1 MQNKLLDEAIDDIM
15 SSLQNTLEA
24 KIQTGEDLDIVKA
37 IYRGDRSVKTPKT
50 PCIWIFPDVA
60 ICAHPPTAI
69 MESWEMP
76 INLVSVFYSNDA
88 EEGYRRANELA
99 ARART
104 QILKN
109 RDLGLNAFVQ
119 DARSGRFEPSNPA
132 YVAGNN
138 YSAVAVIKITFNVLE
153 R

>member
-1 MQNKLLDEAIDDIM
+1 MQNKSLDIAINDILA
-15 SSLQNTLEA
+15 SIQNTLEA
-24 KIQTGEDLDIVKA
+24 KIQTGEELDIIKA
-37 IYRGDRSVKTPKT
+37 IYRGDRATKSPKT
-50 PCIWIFPDVA
+50 PCVWIFPDVA
-60 ICAHPPTAI
+60 ICSHPPTAI

-88 EEGYRRANELA
+88 EEGYKRANELA

-109 RDLGLNAFVQ
+109 RDLGLNTFVQ
-119 DARSGRFEPSNPA
+119 DTRSGRFEPSNPA

-138 YSAVAVIKITFNVLE
+138 YSAVSVIIVTFNVLE